1 MDNIHISLNE
11 FRNASRVIKET
22 SSLLR
27 RGIFEKITII
37 ALGANDLP
45 EHELI
50 DENIHVL
57 RIRLKTRNLS
67 KHPLVQLIKY
77 LEFSIKCINSIRKL
91 KPRVVNIHGLAL
103 LVLASYSKYINKHL
117 LVYDAHELETEVNGL
132 KGLRKSIAKWIERG
146 FIRYC
151 DLILVVSESIA
162 DWYAHEYKI
171 PRPLVILN
179 VPKRIELRLNN
190 NFREK
195 LNIRADQ
202 IILLYQGGLAAGR
215 GVHLIL
221 DAFKARISD
230 RVAVVFMGYGE
241 LEQDIVKASKDHS
254 NIFFFPAVPP
264 SEVLEY
270 TASAD
275 IGISLIENTCLSY
288 YYCMP
293 NKLFEY
299 AMAGL
304 PVLVSNMKDMSEFV
318 TKNQMGA
325 VIHDFSATG
334 INQAIDDF
342 LKMDLTAM
350 KQNAYRAACENAW
363 EVQEKNMIEAYQ
375 NLLLN
380 ADDNR
385 IVKKHIENESV
396 VGER

>member
-1 MDNIHISLNE
+1 L
-11 FRNASRVIKET
+11 FQ
-22 SSLLR
+22 
-27 RGIFEKITII
+27 IF
-37 ALGANDLP
+37 
-45 EHELI
+45 
-50 DENIHVL
+50 
-57 RIRLKTRNLS
+57 
-67 KHPLVQLIKY
+67 KY
-77 LEFSIKCINSIRKL
+77 LEFSIKCINIIRKL
-91 KPRVVNIHGLAL
+91 KPRAVNIHGLAL
-103 LVLASYSKYINKHL
+103 LLLASYSKYINKHL
-117 LVYDAHELETEVNGL
+117 LVYDAHELETEQVGGKN
-132 KGLRKSIAKWIERG
+132 LRKTLSKRLEKKLIH
-146 FIRYC
+146 C
-151 DLILVVSESIA
+151 HDLMIVVSESIA
-162 DWYAHEYKI
+162 DWYANEYKI
-171 PRPLVILN
+171 SRPLVVLN
-179 VPKRIELRLNN
+179 VPERRELKSNN
-190 NFREK
+190 HFREK

-270 TASAD
+270 TAAAD
-275 IGISLIENTCLSY
+275 LGIHIIQNTCWNHY
-288 YYCMP
+288 FCMP

-304 PVLVSNMKDMSEFV
+304 PVLVSNMKDMSDFV

-334 INQAIDDF
+334 INQAIDDC
-342 LKMDLTAM
+342 LKMDM
-350 KQNAYRAACENAW
+350 KVLKENAYRAACENAW
-363 EVQEKNMIEAYQ
+363 EVQEKKMIEAYQ

-385 IVKKHIENESV
+385 VVKSISKMN
-396 VGER
+396 RL

>member
-1 MDNIHISLNE
+1 MNNIHITLTE
-11 FRNASRVIKET
+11 FRNESRVIKET
-22 SSLLR
+22 SALLR
-27 RGIFEKITII
+27 HGIFEKITII
-37 ALGANDLP
+37 ALGASDLP
-45 EHELI
+45 EHEQI
-50 DENIHVL
+50 GERSHVV
-57 RIRLKTRNLS
+57 RIRLKTRNLP
-67 KHPLVQLIKY
+67 KHPLFQIFKY
-77 LEFSIKCINSIRKL
+77 LEFSIKCINIIRQL

-103 LVLASYSKYINKHL
+103 LGLASYSKHINKHR

-132 KGLRKSIAKWIERG
+132 KGLRKSIAKWIERR

-151 DLILVVSESIA
+151 DLIFVVSESIA
-162 DWYAHEYKI
+162 DWYVNEYKI
-171 PRPLVILN
+171 LRPLVIMN
-179 VPKRIELRLNN
+179 VPKRSELKSNN
-190 NFREK
+190 HFREK
-195 LNIRADQ
+195 LNIRDDQ

-270 TASAD
+270 TAAAD
-275 IGISLIENTCLSY
+275 LGIHIIQNTCWNHY
-288 YYCMP
+288 FCMP

-304 PVLVSNMKDMSEFV
+304 PVLVSNMKDMSDFV

-325 VIHDFSATG
+325 VIHDFSAIG

-363 EVQEKNMIEAYQ
+363 DAQEKKMIKAYRD
-375 NLLLN
+375 LLLN
-380 ADDNR
+380 AQGVSW
-385 IVKKHIENESV
+385 IKM
-396 VGER
+396 

>member
-1 MDNIHISLNE
+1 MSVNLHVVLNN
-11 FRNASRVIKET
+11 FINDSRVLKET
-22 SSLLR
+22 KSIASNYFNKICIVALWEDGVNENELLDDKR
-27 RGIFEKITII
+27 E
-37 ALGANDLP
+37 
-45 EHELI
+45 
-50 DENIHVL
+50 VW
-57 RIRLKTRNLS
+57 RIRLISRGLPKNLFFQVFKYFEWIIKIYIRFRKEPISVVHCHDLSALPVGALFKLLKKT
-67 KHPLVQLIKY
+67 KVI
-77 LEFSIKCINSIRKL
+77 
-91 KPRVVNIHGLAL
+91 
-103 LVLASYSKYINKHL
+103 
-117 LVYDAHELETEVNGL
+117 YDAHELETEVNGL
-132 KGLRKSIAKWIERG
+132 KGLGKPIAKWIERG

-151 DLILVVSESIA
+151 DLIFVVSESIA

-190 NFREK
+190 HFREK

-221 DAFKARISD
+221 DAFKARSSD

-241 LEQDIVKASKDHS
+241 LEHDIVKASKDHS
-254 NIFFFPAVPP
+254 NIFFFPAVPL
-264 SEVLEY
+264 SVVLAY

-275 IGISLIENTCLSY
+275 LGIHIIQNTCLNHY
-288 YYCMP
+288 FCMP
-293 NKLFEY
+293 NKLCEY

-342 LKMDLTAM
+342 IKLDLLAM
-350 KQNAYRAACENAW
+350 KKNAYRAACENAW
-363 EVQEKNMIEAYQ
+363 EVQEKNMIEAYR
-375 NLLLN
+375 NLLVN

-385 IVKKHIENESV
+385 IVKKHVTIQRKNLK
-396 VGER
+396 

>member
-1 MDNIHISLNE
+1 
-11 FRNASRVIKET
+11 
-22 SSLLR
+22 
-27 RGIFEKITII
+27 
-37 ALGANDLP
+37 
-45 EHELI
+45 
-50 DENIHVL
+50 L

-132 KGLRKSIAKWIERG
+132 KGLRKSIAKWIERR

-151 DLILVVSESIA
+151 DLIFVVSESIA
-162 DWYAHEYKI
+162 DWYVNEYKI
-171 PRPLVILN
+171 LRPLVIMN
-179 VPKRIELRLNN
+179 VPKRSELKSNN
-190 NFREK
+190 HFREK
-195 LNIRADQ
+195 LNIRDDQ

-230 RVAVVFMGYGE
+230 RVAVVFMGDGE

-342 LKMDLTAM
+342 IKLDLPAM
-350 KQNAYRAACENAW
+350 KNNAYRAVCENAW
-363 EVQEKNMIEAYQ
+363 EVQEKNIINVYQ
-375 NLLLN
+375 KLLS
-380 ADDNR
+380 DKRRQD
-385 IVKKHIENESV
+385 I
-396 VGER
+396 